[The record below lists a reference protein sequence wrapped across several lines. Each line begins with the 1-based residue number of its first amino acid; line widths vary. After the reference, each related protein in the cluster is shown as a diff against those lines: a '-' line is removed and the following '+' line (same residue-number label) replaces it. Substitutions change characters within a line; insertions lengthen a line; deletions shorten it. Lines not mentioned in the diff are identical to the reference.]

1 MSTINMGSG
10 WYNNNN
16 NNDEH
21 NNNIKPTAPTITITK
36 QVYQQ
41 RYPPPLVPPRGEV

>member
-1 MSTINMGSG
+1 MGSE
-10 WYNNNN
+10 WYNNDN
-16 NNDEH
+16 NNDE
-21 NNNIKPTAPTITITK
+21 NDNNIKPTAPTITIIK